1 MAERQRETVALALCV
16 VAEVSSYPRPE
27 DATVTVVPELD
38 VQRIFSS
45 LEVPRSM
52 TTTKLLA
59 AAPGQFV
66 AAARTKDVSAEPIAV
81 ERVVVAPPPSKY
93 LRRKAVTL

>member
-1 MAERQRETVALALCV
+1 
-16 VAEVSSYPRPE
+16 
-27 DATVTVVPELD
+27 VTVVPELD
-38 VQRIFSS
+38 AQRIFSS

-66 AAARTKDVSAEPIAV
+66 AAARTKDVSVDSIEDA
-81 ERVVVAPPPSKY
+81 RVVVAPPPSKY
-93 LRRKAVTL
+93 LLRNAVMSPS